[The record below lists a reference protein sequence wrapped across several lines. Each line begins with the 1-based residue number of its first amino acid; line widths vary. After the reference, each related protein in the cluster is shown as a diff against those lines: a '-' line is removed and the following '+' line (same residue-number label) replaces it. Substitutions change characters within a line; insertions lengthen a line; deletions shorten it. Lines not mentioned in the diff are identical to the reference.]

1 MKNMPDIRE
10 LRKRLLSMT
19 VTEYIEYTERI
30 RNDIRCETLSRKI
43 SNALQI

>member
-1 MKNMPDIRE
+1 MSKSIEFRQ
-10 LRKRLLSMT
+10 RLLMMT
-19 VTEYIEYTERI
+19 TSEFMAYTEKI